1 MRAEHLQ
8 TAIELLE
15 KTVTSRTTSLG
26 PKHPHT
32 VGAQCEL
39 ANVLCSKRAKRSRF
53 GRWQTIS
60 LKKSQHCRESLFRR
74 GYQASTRSRGV
85 AGGDAGR
92 GGDTDAQ
99 GTCAAGRCFDR
110 AQGRDAVHD
119 EISVS
124 PTDPVSAQLLRLLA
138 FLADLLGLWSAGV
151 FPVLLVS
158 SERVVSAGGC

>member
-39 ANVLCSKRAKRSRF
+39 ANVLCSERAIRSRF

-60 LKKSQHCRESLFRR
+60 LKSITICREPFVRR

-124 PTDPVSAQLLRLLA
+124 ADRSGFCSASS
-138 FLADLLGLWSAGV
+138 SAG
-151 FPVLLVS
+151 FS
-158 SERVVSAGGC
+158 RGSAGLVVCWGFPRSSCLS